1 MPSELLRSARRLVG
15 FGLAIVAAVGLS
27 GCFTGERPTLAEAP
41 AATGDPAT
49 DAVLQRLDTAS
60 TAVFSADYDVLTKF
74 GGVSRPASVVQ
85 AGPARRS
92 VTVGSIRFL
101 IEDAETATCDLETDV
116 CTESL
121 DVARISDTQLSA
133 DFFARS
139 AATRLR
145 RDANARTGDTIGST
159 VEIAGQP
166 AACVAIP
173 LSSST
178 ETYCALDSGP
188 LARIDAADVR
198 IELTAY
204 SPEVDESKFARS
216 DG

>member
-1 MPSELLRSARRLVG
+1 MPGELLRSSRRLVG

-41 AATGDPAT
+41 TTTGDAAT

-60 TAVFSADYDVLTKF
+60 AAVFTADYDVLTKF

-92 VTVGSIRFL
+92 VTVGVDPLPRRRRRRRRR
-101 IEDAETATCDLETDV
+101 ATSRPTSAR
-116 CTESL
+116 TTL

-166 AACVAIP
+166 ADLRRHPAVVEHGDVLRARQRAAGPASTPPTCA
-173 LSSST
+173 SS
-178 ETYCALDSGP
+178 
-188 LARIDAADVR
+188 
-198 IELTAY
+198 
-204 SPEVDESKFARS
+204 
-216 DG
+216 